1 MTWRQAANR
10 PIEKSDILP
19 MADYAKVRDE
29 RRRQIAEV
37 KRPRRVAVG
46 PDVTLYFENF
56 ATMLHQVHEML
67 FVEKG
72 GDEQLADELRAYN
85 PLIPDGSN
93 LVATL
98 MIEIPDAARRR
109 RALRQLAGI
118 EDTVKLTIGEDVM
131 PARADDDIE
140 RTTADGKTSSVHFL
154 RFNLDRAQ
162 IDRFRDEAVP
172 VTLGIEHPA
181 YRHATVLSGETR
193 RSLGADF
200 A

>member
-1 MTWRQAANR
+1 MANR
-10 PIEKSDILP
+10 PIDKSDILP
-19 MADYAKVRDE
+19 MDAYAAVRDD

-37 KRPRRVAVG
+37 KKPRRIAVG

-72 GDEQLADELRAYN
+72 GDEQLIDELAAYN

-98 MIEIPDAARRR
+98 MIEIPDASRRR
-109 RALRQLAGI
+109 RVLRQLTGI
-118 EDTVKLTIGEDVM
+118 EGTVTLRIGDDSVL
-131 PARADDDIE
+131 ARADEDIE

-154 RFNLDRAQ
+154 RFILDRAQ
-162 IDRFRDEAVP
+162 IERFRDESIAVS
-172 VTLGIEHPA
+172 LAIEHPA
-181 YRHATVLSGETR
+181 YRHATLLSEDTR
-193 RSLGADF
+193 RSLSADF

>member
-1 MTWRQAANR
+1 MANR
-10 PIEKSDILP
+10 PIDKSDILP
-19 MADYAKVRDE
+19 MDAYAAVRDD

-37 KRPRRVAVG
+37 KKPRRIAVG

-72 GDEQLADELRAYN
+72 GDEQLIDELAAYN

-98 MIEIPDAARRR
+98 MIEIPDASRRR
-109 RALRQLAGI
+109 RVLRQLTGI
-118 EDTVKLTIGEDVM
+118 EGTVTLRIGDDSVL
-131 PARADDDIE
+131 ARADEDIE

-154 RFNLDRAQ
+154 RFILDRAQ
-162 IDRFRDEAVP
+162 IERFRDESIAVS
-172 VTLGIEHPA
+172 LAIEHPA
-181 YRHATVLSGETR
+181 YRHATLLSEDTR
-193 RSLGADF
+193 RSLSVDF